1 MVTPSLRD
9 ERGSATIEM
18 VLLVPAFMLL
28 ILLLIMGGRFALA
41 QQSIQSAASEAARA
55 ASHERGA
62 DSEER
67 GLEAAESFLS
77 DEGVSCSTVDVSV
90 DTSGKSTDPGVPDQF
105 VDATVSC
112 DVPLGDLALP
122 GVGGSRSVSASAS
135 SPVDTYR
142 ER

>member
-18 VLLVPAFMLL
+18 VLLVPAFVLL
-28 ILLLIMGGRFALA
+28 ILLLVMGGRLALA

-55 ASHERGA
+55 ASLERGG

-67 GLEAAESFLS
+67 GLAAAEAFLAE
-77 DEGVSCSTVDVSV
+77 EGLNCSTVDVAL
-90 DTSGKSTDPGVPDQF
+90 DTEGKESQVGTPDQF
-105 VDATVSC
+105 VNATVSC
-112 DVPLGDLALP
+112 EVPLADLALP
-122 GVGGSRSVSASAS
+122 GVGGSRSVSAEAS
-135 SPVDTYR
+135 SPIDTYR